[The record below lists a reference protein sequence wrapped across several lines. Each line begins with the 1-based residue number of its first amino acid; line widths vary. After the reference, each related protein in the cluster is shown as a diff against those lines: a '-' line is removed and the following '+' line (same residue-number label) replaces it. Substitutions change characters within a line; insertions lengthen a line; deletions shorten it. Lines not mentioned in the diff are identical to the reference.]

1 MKLLRSHE
9 LKSLPSMDE
18 KALELL
24 IKVLSNKG
32 IRKLIKS
39 ADGKPISREIMI
51 REFGIDCQILF
62 ITTEESLKPIIVPTE
77 NKISGGGKS
86 YCEQFKVYALDDG
99 KTYFLKS
106 VKIDPESL
114 IEFTNEKDTLSKLG
128 RLVGTF
134 FNEQTQVHY
143 ILTTFIK
150 GIDLS
155 RYKNSL

>member
-1 MKLLRSHE
+1 MKLLRFHE

-24 IKVLSNKG
+24 IKVLGNKG

-51 REFGIDCQILF
+51 HEFGIDCQILF
-62 ITTEESLKPIIVPTE
+62 ITTEASLKPIIVPTE

-99 KTYFLKS
+99 K
-106 VKIDPESL
+106 L
-114 IEFTNEKDTLSKLG
+114 IS
-128 RLVGTF
+128 
-134 FNEQTQVHY
+134 
-143 ILTTFIK
+143 
-150 GIDLS
+150 
-155 RYKNSL
+155 